1 MSDRKGEKVTMATF
15 GLSVKKVAS
24 LLTMVIILI
33 VSAKIL
39 PIGNMVLL
47 GVGAAILH
55 TIRNYRFTGWIT
67 AVACPML
74 YALSAAIDTPEA
86 GNLYVYYFFSY
97 LAIIIICCIVE
108 EHRTSLNKS
117 SDE

>member
-1 MSDRKGEKVTMATF
+1 MSTF
-15 GLSVKKVAS
+15 RHNAKRVVS
-24 LLTMVIILI
+24 LLAMVIILI

-47 GVGAAILH
+47 GIGAAIVH
-55 TIRNYRFTGWIT
+55 TIRNYRFTGWIS

-97 LAIIIICCIVE
+97 LAIIFICCIVE

>member
-1 MSDRKGEKVTMATF
+1 MVTFRLNAN
-15 GLSVKKVAS
+15 KVAS
-24 LLTMVIILI
+24 LLAMIITLI
-33 VSAKIL
+33 VSAKML

-47 GVGAAILH
+47 GIGTAIVH
-55 TIRNYRFTGWIT
+55 TIRNYRFTGWVS

-97 LAIIIICCIVE
+97 LAIIIICCILE
-108 EHRTSLNKS
+108 EKRRFHIK
-117 SDE
+117 

>member
-47 GVGAAILH
+47 GIGAAIVH
-55 TIRNYRFTGWIT
+55 TIRNYRFTGWIST
-67 AVACPML
+67 VACPVF
-74 YALSAAIDTPEA
+74 YALSAVIDTPEA

-117 SDE
+117 CAE

>member
-1 MSDRKGEKVTMATF
+1 MVTFRLNAN
-15 GLSVKKVAS
+15 KAAS
-24 LLTMVIILI
+24 LLAMIITLI
-33 VSAKIL
+33 VSAKML

-47 GVGAAILH
+47 GIGTAIVH
-55 TIRNYRFTGWIT
+55 TIRNYRFTGWVS

-97 LAIIIICCIVE
+97 LAIIIIFCILE
-108 EHRTSLNKS
+108 EKRRFHIK
-117 SDE
+117 

>member
-1 MSDRKGEKVTMATF
+1 MAKSTVKSIV
-15 GLSVKKVAS
+15 GKSVS
-24 LLTMVIILI
+24 LLAMLSILI
-33 VSAKIL
+33 ISTAML

-47 GVGAAILH
+47 GIGTAIVH
-55 TIRNYRFTGWIT
+55 TIRNYRFTGWVS

-97 LAIIIICCIVE
+97 LAIIIICCILE
-108 EHRTSLNKS
+108 EKRRFHIK
-117 SDE
+117 

>member
-1 MSDRKGEKVTMATF
+1 MTKATVKSIA
-15 GLSVKKVAS
+15 GKSVS
-24 LLTMVIILI
+24 LLAMLAILI
-33 VSAKIL
+33 ISTAML
-39 PIGNMVLL
+39 PIGNVVLL
-47 GVGAAILH
+47 GIGAAIVH
-55 TIRNYRFTGWIT
+55 TIRNYRFTGWIST
-67 AVACPML
+67 VACPVF

-97 LAIIIICCIVE
+97 LVIIIICCIVE

>member
-1 MSDRKGEKVTMATF
+1 MSDRKGEKVTMTTF

-47 GVGAAILH
+47 GIGAAIVH
-55 TIRNYRFTGWIT
+55 TIRNYRFTGWIST
-67 AVACPML
+67 VACPML
-74 YALSAAIDTPEA
+74 YVLSAAIDTPEA

-97 LAIIIICCIVE
+97 LAIIIICCILE
-108 EHRTSLNKS
+108 EKRRFHIK
-117 SDE
+117 

>member
-1 MSDRKGEKVTMATF
+1 MAKSTVKSIV
-15 GLSVKKVAS
+15 GKSVS
-24 LLTMVIILI
+24 LLAMLSMLII
-33 VSAKIL
+33 STAML

-47 GVGAAILH
+47 GIGAAIVH
-55 TIRNYRFTGWIT
+55 TIRNYRFTGWIST
-67 AVACPML
+67 VACPML
-74 YALSAAIDTPEA
+74 YVLSAAIDTPEA

-97 LAIIIICCIVE
+97 LAIIFICCIVE

>member
-1 MSDRKGEKVTMATF
+1 MVTFRLNAN
-15 GLSVKKVAS
+15 KVAS
-24 LLTMVIILI
+24 LLTMLVMLIIS
-33 VSAKIL
+33 VKIL

-47 GVGAAILH
+47 GIGTAIVH
-55 TIRNYRFTGWIT
+55 TIRNYRFTGWVS

-97 LAIIIICCIVE
+97 LAIIIICCILE
-108 EHRTSLNKS
+108 EKRRFHIK
-117 SDE
+117 